1 MLDRLNVYLN
11 NRPKTKITSKPLTND
26 TSIKRV
32 DVFPRVRHWRYG
44 TQSNIR
50 GARHSG
56 KSHTCTLYV
65 SGLDAFPSTPCCSTT
80 QSATQVACRHT
91 HAPAA
96 NSDQTVTVLR
106 WHSPHNSVALPDN
119 LLWPAA
125 CEAVPQNCCNLQA
138 KLRAIIAARQRWHMT
153 WIFGQNSR
161 IGETDVCQIL
171 KHVAPSLV
179 ARAICSVARTQ
190 LVVLV
195 NATHIGIVQINNFF
209 FLIFH
214 SHGYQSPVGSNY
226 VDLFS
231 IFPPGQNKP

>member
-1 MLDRLNVYLN
+1 MTQAMAFNPTVTISWKSVLAPKRSNHSNPAVVPFYNQNVRNFAMLDRLNVYLN

-80 QSATQVACRHT
+80 QSATQVACRQT

-106 WHSPHNSVALPDN
+106 
-119 LLWPAA
+119 
-125 CEAVPQNCCNLQA
+125 
-138 KLRAIIAARQRWHMT
+138 
-153 WIFGQNSR
+153 
-161 IGETDVCQIL
+161 
-171 KHVAPSLV
+171 
-179 ARAICSVARTQ
+179 
-190 LVVLV
+190 
-195 NATHIGIVQINNFF
+195 
-209 FLIFH
+209 
-214 SHGYQSPVGSNY
+214 
-226 VDLFS
+226 
-231 IFPPGQNKP
+231 